1 MKKNLK
7 KSVLVMLALTLFS
20 NFSYSKEIGKIINSV
35 PVVTLSSSDLLTQI
49 NALAGCGVTNIS
61 LVESHLTYTP
71 GSPGGG
77 YFIYTINFTDTP
89 SNKIYKEMVSV
100 ECIYNPA
107 NNIFEAKQNGTL

>member
-61 LVESHLTYTP
+61 LVE
-71 GSPGGG
+71 
-77 YFIYTINFTDTP
+77 
-89 SNKIYKEMVSV
+89 
-100 ECIYNPA
+100 
-107 NNIFEAKQNGTL
+107 